1 MKKVIQFILVSILIL
16 SITIFYYKFFD
27 QDEVQVSITDE
38 VITKTENNI
47 IKNLKYEIRIEQ
59 DNDYNISSETSE
71 IFYKNNVEFVS
82 MKNVTAILKDKDK
95 KTLLINSDSA
105 TYNNNNYDTNFEN
118 NVSVRYLNNL
128 ISADKMFL
136 SFQDNYVSIS
146 DNVIYKGP
154 MGFLEADN
162 IRINL
167 ITKKID
173 IFMDDSNENIKIST
187 SQ

>member
-1 MKKVIQFILVSILIL
+1 MSV
-16 SITIFYYKFFD
+16 
-27 QDEVQVSITDE
+27 TDE

-118 NVSVRYLNNL
+118 
-128 ISADKMFL
+128 FG
-136 SFQDNYVSIS
+136 VSI
-146 DNVIYKGP
+146 K
-154 MGFLEADN
+154 
-162 IRINL
+162 
-167 ITKKID
+167 
-173 IFMDDSNENIKIST
+173 
-187 SQ
+187 